1 IPRQT
6 FVPLDSKIHFLEG
19 INVYAR
25 IQGDPRQIMPRL
37 RAQVQRVDPNLV
49 ISDMQTLDDQ
59 LNMRLSNERI
69 LSFLSLAL
77 GVLATLLAVVGLEGV
92 LAFVVGQ
99 RTREIG
105 IRVALGAEQASV
117 IRLVVGEMALAILS
131 GIAAGVIAGL
141 LCGRYIETQLFGVK
155 ASDPLVFL
163 VSAGAVFAASA
174 AAAFLPARRAAAID
188 PIRALRYE

>member
-1 IPRQT
+1 MNEALVNKYLRGGNAIGRLMAQGEKKDP
-6 FVPLDSKIHFLEG
+6 

-49 ISDMQTLDDQ
+49 VSDMRTLDDQ

-77 GVLATLLAVVGLEGV
+77 AVLATLLAVVGLEGV

-105 IRVALGAEQASV
+105 IRVALGAEHASV

-131 GIAAGVIAGL
+131 GIAAGVMAGL
-141 LCGRYIETQLFGVK
+141 LCGHYVETQL
-155 ASDPLVFL
+155 
-163 VSAGAVFAASA
+163 
-174 AAAFLPARRAAAID
+174 
-188 PIRALRYE
+188 